1 MKKNKELKEKIVK
14 EYLAGET
21 TYKDLGK
28 KYGYAGPTIW
38 EWVKEFEGKKRIRT
52 KKPAKEPTGQAEEL
66 PKDVKAL
73 QAELRRTKL
82 RNALLEEVIRL
93 SQEELGIDLIK
104 KTGTK
109 RS

>member
-14 EYLAGET
+14 EYLAGGT
-21 TYKDLGK
+21 SYNDLSR
-28 KYGYAGPTIW
+28 KYGFAGQSIC
-38 EWVKEFEGKKRIRT
+38 EWVKEFEGKKRVRSNNLS
-52 KKPAKEPTGQAEEL
+52 KEVKGPVEEL
-66 PKDVKAL
+66 PKDVKIL
-73 QAELRRTKL
+73 QEELRRTKL
-82 RNALLEEVIRL
+82 RNKLLEEVIRI